1 MEAKK
6 NKKVLI
12 IFNPEAGQRAEQKL
26 KRIVEELKRN
36 ELLIDTIKTQYSGHA
51 KIIAQENVN
60 NKYAMLIAAGGDG
73 TINEVLNG
81 MYPTF
86 VPFAIIPLGTANVLA
101 KEAQIGSNAS
111 GIVNYILNGSTKPLW
126 LGRSNN
132 KYFALMMSAGLDAV
146 SVTKVNKKL
155 KKWFGKFAYIVSF
168 VKAVMDSK
176 NITYEVLIENK
187 IYYSSGVIVSNGKLY
202 GGEYICAPNASLQ
215 ENKLYAILTKNTGR
229 INALKYALLMFLQK
243 LPYSDSVT
251 ILPVTKLRINC
262 EQKKIPTQIDG
273 DNGGYVPV
281 DVSISDQYINF
292 QYPP

>member
-1 MEAKK
+1 LEAKK